1 MKWISH
7 DTTLDGKVRG
17 DEPLNRAEPLL
28 VEQKTHDSTPFSRQG
43 SLASCWAWPRAPPAP
58 WGLALGGSAAGCA
71 QLVRGA
77 LNTPEATR
85 CGPTVALEAT
95 SVRKRGHRMT

>member
-1 MKWISH
+1 MLGMAKGA
-7 DTTLDGKVRG
+7 TCAV
-17 DEPLNRAEPLL
+17 
-28 VEQKTHDSTPFSRQG
+28 
-43 SLASCWAWPRAPPAP
+43 
-58 WGLALGGSAAGCA
+58 GLALGGSAAGCA